1 MIIGNIVASNVI
13 KTIHYNSILM
23 IYTLIWINAV
33 PDISLSIF
41 SEEEAADEKERNE
54 TDSQKSET
62 SSQRSVTG
70 SQTSV

>member
-1 MIIGNIVASNVI
+1 
-13 KTIHYNSILM
+13 M

-33 PDISLSIF
+33 PDVSLSPF
-41 SEEEAADEKERNE
+41 SEEKAADEKVRNE
-54 TDSQKSET
+54 TDSQESET

>member
-1 MIIGNIVASNVI
+1 
-13 KTIHYNSILM
+13 M

-33 PDISLSIF
+33 PDVSLSIF
-41 SEEEAADEKERNE
+41 SEVEAADEKVRNE
-54 TDSQKSET
+54 TDSQESET

>member
-1 MIIGNIVASNVI
+1 
-13 KTIHYNSILM
+13 M

-33 PDISLSIF
+33 PDVPLSLF
-41 SEEEAADEKERNE
+41 SEEEAADEKVRNE
-54 TDSQKSET
+54 TDSQESET